1 MNVIKVVHII
11 PAAFNYFDDIKSF
24 VFSVIDLQNSYGV
37 EASAI
42 TLQYGSGDI
51 KKDRDFLE
59 QKKTEAKTK
68 KDLPNFDFKG
78 VKSIGEAVGEFDQFD
93 IVHMHLPFFG
103 AGKLILNWK
112 KENTDIPFVITYYHD
127 FKSLDFFSLMITAYN
142 KYYVPKLL
150 NIADMVTCIDPG
162 SFAKSLGFRVLKDKT
177 KLFVLESEK
186 FEKNQHLTNFKDEVE
201 LSGKKFRIE
210 IAEAMLST
218 YLMLLDTIKKSY
230 QSGR

>member
-24 VFSVIDLQNSYGV
+24 VFSIVDLQNHHGV

-42 TLQYGSGDI
+42 TLQYGSGDV
-51 KKDRDFLE
+51 KKDRDFLK
-59 QKKTEAKTK
+59 QKKVKAKTK
-68 KDLPNFDFKG
+68 KDLPNYEFKG

-112 KENTDIPFVITYYHD
+112 KENPDIPFVITYYHD
-127 FKSLDFFSLMITAYN
+127 FVSTDFFSLVIKNYN
-142 KYYVPKLL
+142 KYYVSKLL
-150 NIADMVTCIDPG
+150 NIADMVTCIDSD
-162 SFAKSLGFRVLKDKT
+162 SFAKSLGFKVIKDKT

-186 FEKNQHLTNFKDEVE
+186 FEKNKHLTNSKDEVE
-201 LSGKKFRIE
+201 LSGKKFRTE

-218 YLMLLDTIKKSY
+218 YMMLLDAPRK
-230 QSGR
+230 